1 MDTLSDFQ
9 DELGWWLSDARD
21 FFKEQKIQKEL
32 FNMTNFAEAGELD
45 ENEILLIN
53 KVFSETLKL
62 SFILNNNPENVEKLI
77 NYLTK

>member
-32 FNMTNFAEAGELD
+32 FNITNFAEAGELD
-45 ENEILLIN
+45 ENEVKLIK

-62 SFILNNNPENVEKLI
+62 SFILNNSPENVEKLI

>member
-32 FNMTNFAEAGELD
+32 FNITNFAESGELD
-45 ENEILLIN
+45 ENEILLIK